1 MTDLKLG
8 RTLFARVTNWN
19 KISLELFDVNHSSTF
34 VVKVWIDSKEVFVET
49 FIDHLIMFYC
59 SFAAVLLQFYG
70 RIPNNAKHIGSFS
83 QLLWPKTWKDSLCT
97 SYKLKQNILGTF
109 WGKSFISFCCKS
121 LNWIKG
127 SICWKLNWS
136 LDHELIKTNNE
147 TWNTKTT
154 PMWFSTTFTLG
165 GLNFSGFPPW
175 RLPYQQAASIFQLDL
190 ATKNGTQKIE

>member
-1 MTDLKLG
+1 MVIPKPQRRQKFFPAVMTDLKLG

-83 QLLWPKTWKDSLCT
+83 QLLWPKTWKDSRARVTNWNKISLELFEVNHSSAFLVKVWIDSKEVFVENLIDHLIMSWSKQTMKPGIQKPHLCGF
-97 SYKLKQNILGTF
+97 LL
-109 WGKSFISFCCKS
+109 
-121 LNWIKG
+121 L
-127 SICWKLNWS
+127 L
-136 LDHELIKTNNE
+136 L
-147 TWNTKTT
+147 
-154 PMWFSTTFTLG
+154 LG
-165 GLNFSGFPPW
+165 G
-175 RLPYQQAASIFQLDL
+175 
-190 ATKNGTQKIE
+190 